1 MTANPSFPI
10 GDSVVIDLTIYVDDV
25 LTNPTA
31 TTFTV
36 EEPDGTNNT
45 PSTVDNGTGLK
56 GCVFVPDQAG
66 YHRWKAVG
74 TSPAAFVREGTF
86 YVHSS
91 GIV

>member
-1 MTANPSFPI
+1 MTANASFPI
-10 GDSVVIDLTIYVDDV
+10 GDSVVIKLTIYVDNT
-25 LTNPTA
+25 LTNPTT

-45 PSTVDNGTGLK
+45 PSTVNDSTGVRS
-56 GCVFVPDQAG
+56 CVFVPDQSG
-66 YHRWKAVG
+66 YHRWKGAG

-86 YVHSS
+86 YVHTS